1 MEIQDNLSKAKE
13 IANETLGDFATS
25 FLGMIDEYSE
35 MFCTEAAL
43 RAAKWKDEQ
52 LNEELNL
59 ITDWFNHIAQ
69 MADDKKT
76 LSGAVMKDSDAFD
89 EIKCLA
95 KRCAEYVDKRLL
107 NI

>member
-52 LNEELNL
+52 LNE
-59 ITDWFNHIAQ
+59 
-69 MADDKKT
+69 
-76 LSGAVMKDSDAFD
+76 
-89 EIKCLA
+89 
-95 KRCAEYVDKRLL
+95 
-107 NI
+107 

>member
-1 MEIQDNLSKAKE
+1 MINEEKAKSLVGCPTNVS
-13 IANETLGDFATS
+13 INEWNGEEYNKLGF
-25 FLGMIDEYSE
+25 EYAME
-35 MFCTEAAL
+35 M
-43 RAAKWKDEQ
+43 AKWKDEQ

-59 ITDWFNHIAQ
+59 IAEWFSHIAQ

>member
-1 MEIQDNLSKAKE
+1 MTNEEKAKSLVGCPTDVSINKWNGE
-13 IANETLGDFATS
+13 EYNKLGF
-25 FLGMIDEYSE
+25 EYAME
-35 MFCTEAAL
+35 M
-43 RAAKWKDEQ
+43 AKWKEEQ

-59 ITDWFNHIAQ
+59 ITDWFKHIAQ

-76 LSGAVMKDSDAFD
+76 LNGAVMRDSDAFD

-107 NI
+107 NV